1 MARLT
6 KRGVLRILILLVA
19 VVVLASGA
27 ILLRRSSPAAGIIS
41 RLHVSGGKNVLLI
54 TVDTTRADHLPCYGY
69 KGVRTPNIDSLAK
82 QGVLFRECASA
93 APLTLPSHC
102 SIMTGLYPT
111 YHGVRVNGNTALSA
125 EHVTLAEAFASK
137 GYETGAFVGA
147 FVLDGRW
154 GLNQGFHHYD
164 DQFDLKKYKKLDL
177 GLVQR
182 PGNEVVDAALAW
194 LDQQKGKPFFTWVHL
209 YDPHTPYTPPEPYRS
224 EYGSNG
230 IIGLYDG
237 EIAFMDEQIGRL
249 VSWLD
254 RNGLR
259 RNTIV
264 VVMGDHGEGL
274 GDHGEMTHGYFIY
287 DYAVR
292 VPFILSDPGDGL
304 NGTEVTS
311 QVRTI
316 DLYPTLLAAAAIAIP
331 KNVQG
336 ASLWPLIEGHATV
349 GKTLYAYSE
358 SMTPSI
364 QYGWAPLLGL
374 RTEKYKLID
383 APRPEFY
390 DLQHDPGELADVG
403 RGHAEIAAEYEK
415 LLKDVIASTASGA
428 PAPNAANL
436 DSETVERLAALGY
449 IGAPVKTKPSSTNTL
464 VDPKDRLAM
473 HEAIQKAGELNNNDE
488 YAEAAAVLEQ
498 VLRDDPANPQ
508 ARLLLASC
516 YVELKRVDEAQSLLR
531 ALLQED
537 PENVRALVCL
547 AKILQDEGKA
557 ADVIALC
564 ETVLKVDDRNTQAL
578 AMLGQAYVKLNRYR
592 DAQPWLQKAAE
603 IQPKMTQNQLNLA
616 ACQIGLKQYQDAKK
630 TLQRVI
636 AEHPKFPLAHF
647 HLGLLAEEEG
657 KLPEAVGEYKK
668 EIETYSNCFIA
679 RFNLGRLLLRMGD
692 RPGYM
697 EQMTEVMRIAPKNA
711 AGYLFLARG
720 LLQENADTNRIFSL
734 TQEGLSLARSPE
746 YKAMA
751 YFMLADI
758 YNRRN
763 EPQQVR
769 LALAKANEYKAQ
781 LAGAQ

>member
-19 VVVLASGA
+19 VVVLVSGA

-41 RLHVSGGKNVLLI
+41 RLHVSGEKNVLLI

-230 IIGLYDG
+230 IVGLYDG

-274 GDHGEMTHGYFIY
+274 GDHGEMTHGYYIY

-336 ASLWPLIEGHATV
+336 ASLWPLIDGHVTV